1 MEAPDVGPWIGSLMV
16 IIALAIT
23 VAMAK
28 FYARIYEKERREI
41 EPKSNKG

>member
-1 MEAPDVGPWIGSLMV
+1 MEAPDVGPWLGSLMV

-41 EPKSNKG
+41 EAKSKKG

>member
-1 MEAPDVGPWIGSLMV
+1 MEPIDVGPWLGSLMF

-28 FYARIYEKERREI
+28 YYARIYEKERREI
-41 EPKSNKG
+41 EPKSKKG

>member
-1 MEAPDVGPWIGSLMV
+1 MEPVDVGPWIGSLMI

-28 FYARIYEKERREI
+28 YVARLHEKERREI
-41 EPKSNKG
+41 EAKSKKG

>member
-1 MEAPDVGPWIGSLMV
+1 MEPIDVGPWLGSLMF

-28 FYARIYEKERREI
+28 YYARIYEKERSEI
-41 EPKSNKG
+41 KAKRKG

>member
-1 MEAPDVGPWIGSLMV
+1 MESPDVGPWIGSLMV

-23 VAMAK
+23 IAMAK

-41 EPKSNKG
+41 EPKSKKG